1 MTTAGF
7 LDTGVYIGYCLTVD
21 HHHEPCKAYITED
34 ADVLFTSETVL
45 NGEYPSAKRK
55 ASTRYSDAVKK
66 HISDVKRSDLEGEL
80 DPMDLNRIQNQI
92 LDRRNKL
99 HSVLAEFYDNLPQFI
114 QYDSLIERLEALGRD
129 IDTLALQRKR
139 ELDAEVDIWD
149 QKDDY
154 PDIRSDLNLHEPDL
168 TICVEGHDLAIHLA
182 DDTELATANPTD
194 FVYDGQR
201 EHILEL
207 TAYSDVVDLS
217 G

>member
-21 HHHEPCKAYITED
+21 HHHEPCNGYITQD
-34 ADVLFTSETVL
+34 ADLLFTSETVL
-45 NGEYPSAKRK
+45 NEYPSAKRK
-55 ASTRYSDAVKK
+55 ASTRYSDAVRK

-80 DPMDLNRIQNQI
+80 GPMDLNRLRNEV
-92 LDRRNKL
+92 LDRRNEL
-99 HSVLAEFYDNLPQFI
+99 HRVLAEFYDDQPQFI
-114 QYDSLIERLEALGRD
+114 QYGALVEKLEALGRD

-139 ELDAEVDIWD
+139 ELDEEVDVWD
-149 QKDDY
+149 PKDDH
-154 PDIRSDLNLHEPDL
+154 PDVREELNLHEPDL
-168 TICVEGHDLAIHLA
+168 TICVDGHDLALHLA
-182 DDTELATANPTD
+182 DETELATANPTD

>member
-21 HHHEPCKAYITED
+21 HHHEPCKAYITGD
-34 ADVLFTSETVL
+34 ADVLFTSQTVL
-45 NGEYPSAKRK
+45 DEYPSAKRK
-55 ASTRYSDAVKK
+55 ASTRYSDAVEK

-80 DPMDLNRIQNQI
+80 GPMDLNRLQSQI

-114 QYDSLIERLEALGRD
+114 RYDSLIEKLEALGRD

-149 QKDDY
+149 PKDDY
-154 PDIRSDLNLHEPDL
+154 PDIRGELDLHEPDL
-168 TICVEGHDLAIHLA
+168 TICVEGHDLAVHLA
-182 DDTELATANPTD
+182 DETELATANPTD

-207 TAYSDVVDLS
+207 TAYADVVDLS
-217 G
+217 R

>member
-34 ADVLFTSETVL
+34 ADVLFTSQTVL
-45 NGEYPSAKRK
+45 EEYPSAKRK
-55 ASTRYSDAVKK
+55 ASTRYSDAVEK

-80 DPMDLNRIQNQI
+80 GPMDLNRLQNQI

-114 QYDSLIERLEALGRD
+114 QYDSLIKKLEALGRD

-149 QKDDY
+149 PKDEY

-168 TICVEGHDLAIHLA
+168 TICVEGHDLAVHLA
-182 DDTELATANPTD
+182 DETELATANPTD